1 MALPKVLTMF
11 VPNKG
16 DKLNISLT
24 KSDSTGEETLKI
36 ATPDGGLLCA
46 STKTS
51 NAVMFGVGASGISR
65 GIYDVAGNKWIYH
78 YNETIGT
85 EIVAPTEKSIIAL
98 KAGKTVVNNGLRLY
112 SQGICNE
119 DGTGGVSIN
128 YRPENV
134 TGAWGAFCNKVDA
147 HYNGGFFFDADN
159 NVTSC
164 RLLGMPSGSLTWN
177 SKPVETVE
185 SSGENYVRYK
195 SGLQIC
201 WGNSRGGKF
210 LIVNLP
216 VPYMNTNYV
225 VFFIGSNRL
234 LYGADVETTT
244 SIALGAC
251 APSLAAQV
259 PDRGFWLTIGKWK

>member
-24 KSDSTGEETLKI
+24 KSDSSEEENLKI

-51 NAVMFGVGASGISR
+51 KAVRFGIGASGISR
-65 GIYDVAGNKWIYH
+65 GIYDVESKKWIYH

-85 EIVAPTEKSIIAL
+85 EIVAPTEKSIIVL
-98 KAGKTVVNNGLRLY
+98 KAGKTVVSNGLRLY
-112 SQGICNE
+112 AGGICDE

-128 YRPENV
+128 YRPEGT
-134 TGAWGAFCNKVDA
+134 TGAWGSFCNKVDA
-147 HYNGGFFFDADN
+147 HYNGGFFFDADDD
-159 NVTSC
+159 VTSF

-177 SKPVETVE
+177 NKPIEIVEA
-185 SSGENYVRYK
+185 SGANYIRYK

-201 WGNSRGGKF
+201 WGASTGGAYKT
-210 LIVNLP
+210 ITLP
-216 VPYMNTNYV
+216 VPFKATNYA
-225 VFFIGSNRL
+225 VFFMGDARL
-234 LYGADVETTT
+234 MFGTIIVSTTT
-244 SIALGAC
+244 FKCGSA
-251 APSLAAQV
+251 APSLQ
-259 PDRGFWLTIGKWK
+259 DQTCNGRWLAVGSWK